1 MFIPR
6 IVRDLFDWD
15 KLADFLEPPE
25 QINLFEPINELS
37 IEELEKR
44 YLRNPNSRRIVE
56 STIF

>member
-1 MFIPR
+1 
-6 IVRDLFDWD
+6 VKDLFDWD